1 MQVADN
7 PKIGNIQAIQYTIR
21 LSPPNRF
28 WGVWVFKKKAN
39 IFLSIRM
46 VWKVTK
52 NLLFL

>member
-7 PKIGNIQAIQYTIR
+7 PKIGNILAMQYTIR
-21 LSPPNRF
+21 LFPLTDI
-28 WGVWVFKKKAN
+28 GVCGFTN
-39 IFLSIRM
+39 IFLSVRM